1 MIPDRIPDG
10 SSHPSRLLSPLRRV
24 ARIVWTA
31 IALTLAGGC
40 GSSPPSSFFAL
51 SPTSPA
57 AAASTQPGPLHT
69 IRIRRPALPGYLDR
83 PEVVNR
89 IAGYRLGV
97 AANDRWGGPLDEMV
111 GRVVAQD
118 LEERVPGV
126 SAYTE
131 DGAISAEA
139 DATIEVNVE
148 RFEADERGE
157 IWLAAD
163 VAIERGLAHSS
174 QGAVTRS
181 VHLTSRSHGETTAA
195 IVAAMSELLGQLS
208 DQIAGM
214 LATP

>member
-1 MIPDRIPDG
+1 MK
-10 SSHPSRLLSPLRRV
+10 RLLSPLERIARV
-24 ARIVWTA
+24 VWAA
-31 IALTLAGGC
+31 IAITLAGGC

-57 AAASTQPGPLHT
+57 AAGSAQPGALHT
-69 IRIRRPALPGYLDR
+69 VRIRRPALPGYLDR
-83 PEVVNR
+83 PEVVHR

-111 GRVVAQD
+111 GRVLAQD
-118 LEERVPGV
+118 LEVRVPGV

-139 DATIEVNVE
+139 DATVEVNIE

-157 IWLAAD
+157 MWLAAD
-163 VAIERGLAHSS
+163 VAVERGLAH
-174 QGAVTRS
+174 QGATRS
-181 VHLTSRSHGETTAA
+181 VHLTSHSHGETTAA
-195 IVAAMSELLGQLS
+195 IVAAMSDLLGQLS

-214 LATP
+214 LASP